1 MPEPFPVPVAMTPA
15 GLDDFGRDYL
25 PGLAGIRIL
34 SVARG
39 EVHAS
44 MPVTRAWMA
53 PNNCLHG
60 GAISVLADTAAGY
73 GCLASLPAGA
83 IGFLT
88 TEMKSNH
95 LAAVRD
101 GVVACTARASHLG
114 RTTQV
119 WAVIVT
125 RADTGR
131 TVALF
136 RCTQLVLYL
145 ESRGA
150 AHAHD

>member
-1 MPEPFPVPVAMTPA
+1 MSMPRFAPVTMTPA
-15 GLDDFGRDYL
+15 GFDAFGHDYL
-25 PGLAGIRIL
+25 PGNAAIRIVR
-34 SVARG
+34 VARG
-39 EVHAS
+39 EVCAQ

-53 PNNCLHG
+53 PNDCLHG

-73 GCLASLPAGA
+73 GCLASLPPGA

-95 LAAVRD
+95 LAATRGGTVM
-101 GVVACTARASHLG
+101 CTARAAHLG

-119 WAVIVT
+119 WDAVVT
-125 RADTGR
+125 HVETQR

-136 RCTQLVLYL
+136 RCTQLLLYPDTH
-145 ESRGA
+145 GT
-150 AHAHD
+150 AHANA